1 MTLSQSVLFATWKFV
16 YLKTPIANRV
26 SARWTLGTKSG
37 TRTPAGRPSP
47 LVSLPE
53 TVGPNSIDKSRRHM
67 QRVELDPCFVATW
80 EALSPKR
87 CAGEAR
93 APSVISS
100 IDRRA
105 RVGSAGMNPL
115 PWVREARR
123 FKRLCCANALDPQSP
138 TLP

>member
-37 TRTPAGRPSP
+37 TRTAAGRPSHWFHCP
-47 LVSLPE
+47 RP
-53 TVGPNSIDKSRRHM
+53 
-67 QRVELDPCFVATW
+67 LDPTQLTVAPHAKSSLIRACGYV